1 MHVEVP
7 QGREDFKE
15 VRLPLSGSFGDI
27 QHPKHFAFFHSVDI
41 TDLGEGEGVLAYG
54 RLQSEEVHLQSPIV
68 FQGNHLGHKVD
79 HLLAP
84 VPLVDEL
91 DQDKVVN
98 LEK

>member
-15 VRLPLSGSFGDI
+15 VSLPLSGSFGDI
-27 QHPKHFAFFHSVDI
+27 QHPKHFASFHSVNI
-41 TDLGEGEGVLAYG
+41 TDLWEVEGVFAYG

-68 FQGNHLGHKVD
+68 FQGNHLGHKVH